1 MRYIQKVEIDC
12 SDIKKV
18 KSEFNNILFLKHLT
32 KLLPVKIIEWD
43 GTYDGAKAHLAFWF
57 FGWRDFIVNHKENSE
72 NKISFSFVDEG
83 INLPFYLKNWRHK
96 HEAYKENDFIIIKDE
111 VNFTADSKFLDL
123 FLFPLLVM
131 PILIRKIFYKTY
143 NWD

>member
-57 FGWRDFIVNHKENSE
+57 LAGE
-72 NKISFSFVDEG
+72 IS
-83 INLPFYLKNWRHK
+83 LL
-96 HEAYKENDFIIIKDE
+96 IIKKI
-111 VNFTADSKFLDL
+111 VKIRLVFLL
-123 FLFPLLVM
+123 
-131 PILIRKIFYKTY
+131 
-143 NWD
+143 